1 MTEQRTLMTRRGL
14 LATTAG
20 MGTMVAL
27 AACGQVQAPAA
38 MPEAAED
45 APKSDDMPKMEEAT
59 VSVNWV
65 VNIAENAGAF
75 EDLVLG
81 PFKELHPN
89 ITVNWQSLGY
99 RILMD
104 KQVVELAA
112 GSSPDILGPEP
123 TRYPQ
128 YRDAG
133 YVTDLSPFVRRDAAA
148 LTDVVGIDWLQ
159 DPEGKLWTFP
169 YGVLATI
176 QIYNTAI
183 LDKFGINS
191 PPATWNPTDG
201 GELLETA
208 REITQ
213 RSSADQSP
221 IWGFWSRN
229 DSTTEV
235 PTMLI
240 QNGTNF
246 VTDDYQRFRLHEP
259 EFIDVIQF
267 LYDLEFKYRVKPT
280 AEDIAV
286 LNESIAEGQRRDSP
300 FTQQRAAVYHTWF
313 NAESA
318 WNVPGV
324 EELPF
329 KARRFPAHTVKSTN
343 SDAVGSYT
351 PVQYM
356 WSGTKNADATW
367 ELIKFISTDIEVQVG
382 VTTLLNYGMPVIRS
396 AWDDPRLKEQ
406 KARPPRELEPIT
418 EPIGEGKGFMTQ
430 LYPNYG
436 EIRGVYLEA
445 MRSVWKHEQTV
456 AEAMQNAGKQM
467 QAMLD
472 EYYSNK

>member
-1 MTEQRTLMTRRGL
+1 MTGQRTLMTRRGL

-27 AACGQVQAPAA
+27 AACGQVAAPAA
-38 MPEAAED
+38 APESAE

-99 RILMD
+99 RNLMD

-183 LDKFGINS
+183 LDKFGINN
-191 PPATWNPTDG
+191 PPATWNPRTVVNCS
-201 GELLETA
+201 
-208 REITQ
+208 RRRKKS
-213 RSSADQSP
+213 RSAPAPIRVQS
-221 IWGFWSRN
+221 G
-229 DSTTEV
+229 DSGAATT
-235 PTMLI
+235 P
-240 QNGTNF
+240 
-246 VTDDYQRFRLHEP
+246 P
-259 EFIDVIQF
+259 P
-267 LYDLEFKYRVKPT
+267 KYR
-280 AEDIAV
+280 
-286 LNESIAEGQRRDSP
+286 RC
-300 FTQQRAAVYHTWF
+300 
-313 NAESA
+313 
-318 WNVPGV
+318 
-324 EELPF
+324 
-329 KARRFPAHTVKSTN
+329 
-343 SDAVGSYT
+343 
-351 PVQYM
+351 
-356 WSGTKNADATW
+356 
-367 ELIKFISTDIEVQVG
+367 
-382 VTTLLNYGMPVIRS
+382 
-396 AWDDPRLKEQ
+396 
-406 KARPPRELEPIT
+406 
-418 EPIGEGKGFMTQ
+418 
-430 LYPNYG
+430 
-436 EIRGVYLEA
+436 
-445 MRSVWKHEQTV
+445 
-456 AEAMQNAGKQM
+456 
-467 QAMLD
+467 
-472 EYYSNK
+472 

>member
-1 MTEQRTLMTRRGL
+1 MAEQRFAMTRRGL

-20 MGTMVAL
+20 ASSVLAL
-27 AACGQVQAPAA
+27 AACGQMQAPAA
-38 MPEAAED
+38 APEAAE
-45 APKSDDMPKMEEAT
+45 APKSEDMPKMEEAT
-59 VSVNWV
+59 VNVNWV
-65 VNIAENAGAF
+65 VNIHENAGAF

-81 PFKELHPN
+81 PFQELHPN
-89 ITVNWQSLGY
+89 ITVNWQSLAY
-99 RILMD
+99 RVLME

-133 YVTDLSPFVRRDAAA
+133 YITDLSPFVQRDAAA
-148 LTDVVGIDWLQ
+148 LADVVGIDWLQ

-176 QIYNTAI
+176 QIYNTAL
-183 LDKFGINS
+183 LDKFGINE
-191 PPATWNPTDG
+191 PPKSWNPSDG
-201 GELLETA
+201 GELLEIA

-213 RSSADQSP
+213 RSSADQNP
-221 IWGFWSRN
+221 IWGFYSRN

-246 VTDDYQRFRLHEP
+246 VSEDYSRFRLHEP

-267 LYDLEFKYRVKPT
+267 LYDLEFRYRVKPT
-280 AEDIAV
+280 REDVAALNDTIPAE
-286 LNESIAEGQRRDSP
+286 QRRDSP
-300 FTQQRAAVYHTWF
+300 FVHQRAAVFHTWF
-313 NAESA
+313 NTESG

-324 EELPF
+324 EELPV
-329 KARRFPAHTVKSTN
+329 KARRFPAHTVKSTH

-356 WSGTKNADATW
+356 WSGAKYPDATW
-367 ELIKFISTDIEVQVG
+367 ELIKFVSTDIEVQVG

-396 AWDDPRLKEQ
+396 AWDDPRLAEQ
-406 KARPPRELEPIT
+406 KARPPRELTPIT
-418 EPIGEGKGFMTQ
+418 EPIGEGNGFMTQ
-430 LYPNYG
+430 IYPNYVD
-436 EIRGVYLEA
+436 IRRVYLDHMNMA
-445 MRSVWKHEQTV
+445 WKQEMTV
-456 AEAMQNAGKQM
+456 AEAMQSAGKIM
-467 QAMLD
+467 QAMID
-472 EYYSNK
+472 EYYANKS